1 MTVNTL
7 RALVTSALCGC
18 LQCLAAD
25 APAAAPAPVPAP
37 AANPI
42 AIISTSQGDIEVELF
57 ADQAPETVA
66 NFLGLAE
73 GTKEF
78 VNAKT
83 GEKEK
88 RPFYD
93 GLTFHRVIKNFML
106 QAGCP
111 LGTGTGGPGYT
122 FKDEISAKSLGL
134 DQEKAVVNGKPSQKL
149 MIRSQADFQRL
160 LVGPALKKLDIKSQA
175 ELTQRQK
182 EVETA
187 LGETTVKEVY
197 ERQGYHY
204 DDTLK
209 STPPLRGVIAMAN
222 SGPATN
228 GSQFF
233 INQIDTAWLTGK
245 HTVFGKVIKGMD
257 IVDKIAAVEV
267 DPASKPL
274 TPVEIRSIRRK
285 K

>member
-1 MTVNTL
+1 MNPLKTVIAATL
-7 RALVTSALCGC
+7 CCG
-18 LQCLAAD
+18 LQCLAAE
-25 APAAAPAPVPAP
+25 APLPPAPI
-37 AANPI
+37 ANPI
-42 AIISTSQGDIEVELF
+42 AIISTSQGDIEVELL

-78 VNAKT
+78 TDAKT
-83 GEKEK
+83 GKKEK

-93 GLTFHRVIKNFML
+93 GLTFHRVINKFMI
-106 QAGCP
+106 QGGCP
-111 LGTGTGGPGYT
+111 LGTGTGDPGYK

-134 DQEKAVVNGKPSQKL
+134 DQEKALANNQPNQKL
-149 MIRSQADFQRL
+149 MIRNQADFQRV
-160 LVGPALKKLDIKSQA
+160 LVPPTLKKLGIKSQA

-187 LGETTVKEVY
+187 LGEITVKDVY
-197 ERQGYHY
+197 EQQGYSY
-204 DDTLK
+204 DDKLT
-209 STPPLRGVIAMAN
+209 STPPNRGVLAMAN

-233 INQIDTAWLTGK
+233 INQVDTAWLTGK
-245 HTVFGKVIKGMD
+245 HTVFGKVIKGME
-257 IVDKIAAVEV
+257 IVDKIAGVEA
-267 DPASKPL
+267 DRNGKP
-274 TPVEIRSIRRK
+274 TIPVEIRSIRRK